1 MSILIVGGGSI
12 GKRHLKNLSK
22 ISSENLYCFKRN
34 TNPEFEKK
42 YNCKIITTKKQ
53 FYSLSPLLV
62 IVCNPSSLHAEWVK
76 LANETKSH
84 LFVEKP
90 FVTSQDQLNFV
101 KNNWANDRVFFIGFM
116 LRYHPA
122 VKKIKT
128 LLDNKKIGKIF
139 SARFEFGSWLPNWH
153 PYEDYKKSYA
163 SKKTL
168 GGGVINTINHELDLI
183 LYFFGKPINIMTTK
197 SNVGDL
203 DIEVEDIAESIFSF
217 QDKIVSLHIDFL
229 QKDYD
234 RNIKILGS
242 LGKIIWNWHENEIK
256 IILHD
261 RENEYINIGEVDINQ
276 LYIDEMVDFIKLV
289 KSMQINHNLDFK
301 YACSN
306 TKIMLKMHK

>member
-12 GKRHLKNLSK
+12 GKRHLKNLNK
-22 ISSENLYCFKRN
+22 ITTEKLYCFKRN
-34 TNPEFEKK
+34 ADPKFEKIH
-42 YNCKIITTKKQ
+42 NCKIITSKKQ
-53 FYSLSPLLV
+53 FYILMPRAV

-76 LANETKSH
+76 LANEIKSH

-101 KNNWANDRVFFIGFM
+101 KKNWTNDRVFFIGFM

-122 VKKIKT
+122 VKKIKN
-128 LLDNKKIGKIF
+128 LLNNQKIGKIF
-139 SARFEFGSWLPNWH
+139 SARFEFGSWLPYWH

-163 SKKTL
+163 SKKIL

-183 LYFFGKPINIMTTK
+183 QYFFGEPTNIMTTK

-203 DIEVEDIAESIFSF
+203 DIEVEDIAESIFTF
-217 QDKIVSLHIDFL
+217 KDKIVSLHIDFL

-242 LGKIIWNWHENEIK
+242 LGKIIWNWHEEKIK
-256 IILHD
+256 IILHNKK
-261 RENEYINIGEVDINQ
+261 NEYINIGKVEINQ
-276 LYIDEMVDFIKLV
+276 LYVDEMIDFLDLV
-289 KSMQINHNLDFK
+289 KNVQIKHNLDFK

-306 TKIMLKMHK
+306 TRIMLEMHK